1 MKKTSLFSM
10 LIFALALTTLSACGG
25 GGGGGS
31 SSSGSSSS
39 PPPPQPTTAVL
50 TLSTAVKGAIPAP
63 AVIAGYDVTITLPA
77 GVTVKSTALPPQTD
91 AGVVV
96 GTVNGAAA
104 GTYYVASYTPATRK
118 VRIVM
123 VSPKGNGFSSAGE
136 FCQVN
141 CDITAGYYPTA
152 TDFQQ
157 QPTFKASGIDD
168 PNAAKPSTV
177 DLTNQLSMNVT
188 ASSIK

>member
-1 MKKTSLFSM
+1 MKKVSLSSV

-25 GGGGGS
+25 GGGGGGG
-31 SSSGSSSS
+31 SSSGSSS
-39 PPPPQPTTAVL
+39 PPPAQPTTAVL

-91 AGVVV
+91 SGVVV

-104 GTYYVASYTPATRK
+104 GTYYVASYTPATGK

-123 VSPKGNGFSSAGE
+123 VSPKGNGFNGAGE
-136 FCQVN
+136 FCKVN
-141 CDITAGYYPTA
+141 CDIAKGYYPTA
-152 TDFQQ
+152 ADFQQ

-177 DLTNQLSMNVT
+177 DLTNQLSMVVT
-188 ASSIK
+188 ASSIQ

>member
-10 LIFALALTTLSACGG
+10 LIFALALITLSACGG

-31 SSSGSSSS
+31 SSSGSSS
-39 PPPPQPTTAVL
+39 PPPSQPTTAVL
-50 TLSTAVKGAIPAP
+50 TLSTAVTGTIHAP

-77 GVTVKSTALPPQTD
+77 GVTVKSTAIPPQTD
-91 AGVVV
+91 SGVVI

-104 GTYYVASYTPATRK
+104 GTYYVASYTPATGK

-123 VSPKGNGFSSAGE
+123 VSPKGNGFNGAGE
-136 FCQVN
+136 FCKVN
-141 CDITAGYYPTA
+141 CDITAGYYPKA

-168 PNAAKPSTV
+168 PNALKPSSV
-177 DLTNQLSMNVT
+177 DLTGQLAMTVAATIN
-188 ASSIK
+188 

>member
-1 MKKTSLFSM
+1 MKKKLLSRL

-31 SSSGSSSS
+31 SST
-39 PPPPQPTTAVL
+39 PPQPTTAVL
-50 TLSTAVKGAIPAP
+50 TLSTTGTISAP
-63 AVIAGYDVTITLPA
+63 TVIAGYDVTITLPA
-77 GVTVKSTALPPQTD
+77 GVTVKSTTPPQTD

-96 GTVNGAAA
+96 GTANGAVA
-104 GTYYVASYTPATRK
+104 GTSYVASYSPATRK
-118 VRIVM
+118 VRIVI
-123 VSPKGNGFSSAGE
+123 VSPKGNGFNGAGE
-136 FCQVN
+136 FCKVN
-141 CDITAGYYPTA
+141 CDIAAGHYPTA

-168 PNAAKPSTV
+168 PNAVKPSTV
-177 DLTNQLSMNVT
+177 DLTNQLSMTVT